1 MSDHLTMA
9 VDSTPHHTQPLV
21 IVGASLAGVRAAEG
35 ARAQGWTGPIIM
47 IGDEPHL
54 PYDRPPLSKAL
65 LDVGTAAELPVL
77 RRSEGWEALDVEL
90 RTSTTATGVDVD
102 ARTLLT
108 SSGPVGYHALVIATG
123 HHARTI
129 ETLDGYDNVHALRHF
144 DDALGV
150 REILASATRL
160 AVVGTGFIGSE
171 IASAAVARGIDVTL
185 IGTGPYPL
193 AGSVGPLAG
202 ATLAGVHRDASV
214 TLLSKSGLSDVLVRD
229 NRIESVHTS
238 CGREVPVDAV
248 VVGIGSTPATAWLS
262 TSALT
267 LDPGTR
273 GVVCDSGLATSAPA
287 VWAAGDVAV
296 VDGVTGGHWTSA
308 AAQGFVAGTN
318 AVGGRQE
325 YSGVPFAW
333 SSWHGHRI
341 QIVGTTHI
349 GDSGSVHESA
359 DDGVVLY
366 RDGDEVVGAVGI
378 DAPGPIAKI
387 RRALSAEL
395 ATTLRPTGLTT

>member
-1 MSDHLTMA
+1 MSATLTMT
-9 VDSTPHHTQPLV
+9 DDNTPHHTQPLV

-65 LDVGTAAELPVL
+65 LDAGTDAELPVL

-90 RTSTTATGVDVD
+90 RTSTTATGIDVD
-102 ARTLLT
+102 ARELLT
-108 SSGPVGYHALVIATG
+108 SSGPISYHALVLATG

-144 DDALGV
+144 DDALAV
-150 REILASATRL
+150 RETLASATRL
-160 AVVGTGFIGSE
+160 AVVGAGFIGSE
-171 IASAAVARGIDVTL
+171 IASAAVARRIDVTL

-193 AGSVGPLAG
+193 ARSVG
-202 ATLAGVHRDASV
+202 TLAGGMLADVHRDAGV
-214 TLLSKSGLSDVLVRD
+214 TLLVNSGLSDVTVRD
-229 NRIESVHTS
+229 NRIESVRTS
-238 CGREVPVDAV
+238 CGREVPADAV

-267 LDPGTR
+267 LDPATR

-296 VDGVTGGHWTSA
+296 VDGVPGGHWTSA
-308 AAQGFVAGTN
+308 TAQGYIAGTN

-333 SSWHGHRI
+333 SSWHDHRI

-349 GDSGSVHESA
+349 DDSDSLNESA

-366 RDGDEVVGAVGI
+366 RDGAQVVGAVGI
-378 DAPGPIAKI
+378 DAPGPIAKL
-387 RRALSAEL
+387 RRTLSAEL
-395 ATTLRPTGLTT
+395 ATT